1 MAEAV
6 VSSEAKCFPRHFYR
20 HRHVTCHR
28 LMHCLSELFYLKCQG
43 TVMARSPS
51 TVLSDL
57 HPLCSNKKLHGEEAL
72 VLYLICHLLGKME
85 KDQGLSYR
93 V

>member
-28 LMHCLSELFYLKCQG
+28 LMHCLSELFYLKC
-43 TVMARSPS
+43 
-51 TVLSDL
+51 
-57 HPLCSNKKLHGEEAL
+57 SNKKLHGEEAL

-85 KDQGLSYR
+85 KDQGLMFSLLTR
-93 V
+93 RLDVGNT

>member
-1 MAEAV
+1 
-6 VSSEAKCFPRHFYR
+6 
-20 HRHVTCHR
+20 
-28 LMHCLSELFYLKCQG
+28 
-43 TVMARSPS
+43 MARSPS

-85 KDQGLSYR
+85 KDQGLVRIEIYHPLHLNSDYQILHR
-93 V
+93 NV